1 MADGGSFEHPWN
13 RLQATPPGCGKSA
26 LCKVLRVPS
35 EDMES
40 PNVPKQL
47 CKLTININKELFLSW
62 LDDIAKF
69 DMMMVRMG

>member
-1 MADGGSFEHPWN
+1 MELPMEEPLSTHGIVFRPHPD
-13 RLQATPPGCGKSA
+13 RGKPGA
-26 LCKVLRVPS
+26 LCKVLRLP
-35 EDMES
+35 ES

-47 CKLTININKELFLSW
+47 CNLTININKELFLSW